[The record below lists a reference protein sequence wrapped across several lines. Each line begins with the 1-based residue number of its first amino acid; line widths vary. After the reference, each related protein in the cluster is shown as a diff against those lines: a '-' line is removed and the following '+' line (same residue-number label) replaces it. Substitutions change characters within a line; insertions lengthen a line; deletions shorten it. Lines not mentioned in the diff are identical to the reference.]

1 MTTYTINNFG
11 AGEVNFKGYVSGKLC
26 VLNGVF
32 TFDPDNAAY
41 QSATRLEITLPSDF
55 PMKKSAISSAILMSG
70 TGKVGTGTPIRCHI
84 EGGKLCFEKL
94 SIYDSYGPMTIIV
107 ASAFVTRGY
116 RGSFTDSKTTQVSFR
131 KLLVPDSN
139 YCYALVKDEYISMA
153 VVFEDFPRNYELCA
167 PVSVPINNFPTD
179 IDVEIPICV
188 QGNYDAA
195 KPGSLIVI
203 ARIQNGH
210 LHYVVPADVNNFG
223 GQGTFTTIFATRG
236 TYIPSAPVAGEFG
249 FTAEDMTADAKTQ
262 ITKFEFKTNTGLGAL
277 IIDAD
282 LKTTAE
288 ENPFLMTKENVS
300 DSEPYSA
307 LAILMGRSKD
317 SDNYRLTPC
326 EFSWSKFHKVQTFEF
341 PIDNA
346 NIKLDNEFFGTYL
359 FHTITF

>member
-1 MTTYTINNFG
+1 MITCTKTNFG
-11 AGEVNFKGYVSGKLC
+11 VSEINFKGYTSPSLC
-26 VLNGVF
+26 ILNGVF
-32 TFDPDNAAY
+32 PIYHNYAQY
-41 QSATRLEITLPSDF
+41 QSAERLEISLPEDF

-116 RGSFTDSKTTQVSFR
+116 RGSFTDSETTQVSFR

-153 VVFEDFPRNYELCA
+153 IVFEDFPRNYELCA
-167 PVSVPINNFPTD
+167 PVSVPIDNFPTD

-223 GQGTFTTIFATRG
+223 GQGTFTTIFATRD
-236 TYIPSAPVAGEFG
+236 TYTPSAPVAGEFSG
-249 FTAEDMTADAKTQ
+249 QADDMTPDAKTQ
-262 ITKFEFKTNTGLGAL
+262 ITRFEFKTNNGLGAL
-277 IIDAD
+277 QIDAD

-307 LAILMGRSKD
+307 LTIVMGRSKA

-326 EFSWSKFHKVQTFEF
+326 EFSWSKFHKAQTFEF

-359 FHTITF
+359 FHTVTF